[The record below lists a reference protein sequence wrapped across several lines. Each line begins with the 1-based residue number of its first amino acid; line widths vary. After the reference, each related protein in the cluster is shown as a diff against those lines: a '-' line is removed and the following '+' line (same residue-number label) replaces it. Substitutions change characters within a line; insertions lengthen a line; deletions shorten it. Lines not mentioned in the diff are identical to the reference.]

1 MFGLKKK
8 INELDELIRSIEMN
22 MENNYKDNA
31 TSGFQELRDTYLRL
45 DEENKISEK
54 QRAYYEPIVSDLAK
68 RLEGF
73 THKEQKAF
81 WYVKDE

>member
-1 MFGLKKK
+1 MFGFGKK
-8 INELDELIRSIEMN
+8 IPELDQLIQSVEMN

-31 TSGFQELRDTYLRL
+31 QSAFHQLQDAYCKRDLS
-45 DEENKISEK
+45 DK
-54 QRAYYEPIVSDLAK
+54 QKAHYEPILTDLAK

-81 WYVKDE
+81 WYVKE